1 MPFFIIPDV
10 EHRIS
15 FLPALSLHLHYLCT
29 DQLSTTMS
37 STENHT
43 LLIQHISESFENNI
57 LIKLTLSNKRS
68 KSEDLNNVFV
78 KPAIIKEETLLSF
91 VYRHT
96 TKDITKNFG
105 IEEASEEIIR
115 LLNDH
120 FFNADLFTTENDFS
134 LLSNKKGNSKLLKKL
149 ATSTE
154 IPLFSHDKIKRRF
167 IQPEGNIYLRDL
179 GVLSADFKVKADMQD
194 KFKQINKYVEII
206 DGILKNA
213 EKGETLSV
221 VDMGSGKGYLT
232 FALYDYLKKNTSG
245 NIRLTGV
252 EFRPDLVEKCNSIAS
267 DAGFEGLNFIEGT
280 IEKATLPDFDM
291 LIALHA
297 CDTATDEAIFR
308 GIKAKAPVIVCAPCC
323 HKQIRRQMNP
333 ENILKEITRHGIL
346 EERQAEMLTDTLR
359 ALIMEAFGYKTRVF
373 EFIATEHTPK
383 NVLIAGTSK
392 KPLTKP
398 DQEVME
404 RIRQLKAQFGI
415 EQHHL
420 EKLLKIE

>member
-1 MPFFIIPDV
+1 MSTSQNT
-10 EHRIS
+10 IS
-15 FLPALSLHLHYLCT
+15 L
-29 DQLSTTMS
+29 
-37 STENHT
+37 TER
-43 LLIQHISESFENNI
+43 LSESLENNTF
-57 LIKLTLSNKRS
+57 IKLTLSNKRN
-68 KSEDLNNVFV
+68 KGEDLNNVFM
-78 KPAIIKEETLLSF
+78 KPVVIKNETLLSF

-96 TKDITKNFG
+96 TKDVTKNFG
-105 IEEASEEIIR
+105 IEEAAEEIAR
-115 LLNDH
+115 LLTDQ
-120 FFNADLFTTENDFS
+120 FFNADLFTSESDFS
-134 LLSNKKGNSKLLKKL
+134 LLSNKKGNSKLLKKP
-149 ATSTE
+149 ASSTE

-179 GVLSADFKVKADMQD
+179 GVITAEFKVKADMQD
-194 KFKQINKYVEII
+194 KFKQINKYIEII

-213 EKGETLSV
+213 EKTETLSV

-232 FALYDYLKKNTSG
+232 FALYDYLKKNMSG
-245 NIRLTGV
+245 NIRVTGV
-252 EFRPDLVEKCNSIAS
+252 EFRPDLVEKCNKIAT

-280 IEKATLPDFDM
+280 IEKANLPNFDM

-297 CDTATDEAIFR
+297 CDTATDEAIYR
-308 GIKAKAPVIVCAPCC
+308 GIEAKAPVIVCAPCC
-323 HKQIRRQMNP
+323 HKQIRKQMKP

-359 ALIMEAFGYKTRVF
+359 ALIMEAYGYKTRVF

-392 KPLTKP
+392 NPQAKP

-420 EKLLKIE
+420 EKLLKIK

>member
-1 MPFFIIPDV
+1 
-10 EHRIS
+10 
-15 FLPALSLHLHYLCT
+15 
-29 DQLSTTMS
+29 MS
-37 STENHT
+37 SIDNHT
-43 LLIQHISESFENNI
+43 LLTQHIRESFESNT
-57 LIKLTLSNKRS
+57 LIKLTLSNKRN
-68 KSEDLNNVFV
+68 KSNDLNNVFV
-78 KPAIIKEETLLSF
+78 KPAVIKAETLISF
-91 VYRHT
+91 VYRYA

-105 IEEASEEIIR
+105 IDEAIEEITG
-115 LLNDH
+115 LLTEH
-120 FFNADLFTTENDFS
+120 FLNADLFTTENDFS
-134 LLSNKKGNSKLLKKL
+134 LLSNKKGNSKLLKKP

-154 IPLFSHDKIKRRF
+154 IPLFSHDKIKQRF

-179 GVLSADFKVKADMQD
+179 GVLTAEFKVRADMQD

-213 EKGETLSV
+213 EKTETLSV

-232 FALYDYLKKNTSG
+232 FALYDYLKKNMSG
-245 NIRLTGV
+245 DIRVTGV
-252 EFRPDLVEKCNSIAS
+252 EFRPDLVEKCNKIAA

-280 IEKATLPDFDM
+280 IEKATLPDFNM

-297 CDTATDEAIFR
+297 CDTATDEAIYR
-308 GIKAKAPVIVCAPCC
+308 GIKAKTPVIVCAPCC
-323 HKQIRRQMNP
+323 HKQIRKQMNP

-359 ALIMEAFGYKTRVF
+359 ALIMEAYGYKTRVF

-404 RIRQLKAQFGI
+404 RIHQLKAQFGI

-420 EKLLKIE
+420 EKLLGL

>member
-1 MPFFIIPDV
+1 MRKAPASC
-10 EHRIS
+10 HHLL
-15 FLPALSLHLHYLCT
+15 LPYLCI
-29 DQLSTTMS
+29 DQKSTIMS
-37 STENHT
+37 ISENHT
-43 LLIQHISESFENNI
+43 LLIRHISESFENGI

-68 KSEDLNNVFV
+68 KSDDLNNVFV
-78 KPAIIKEETLLSF
+78 KPVVIKEGTLLSF
-91 VYRHT
+91 VYRYT
-96 TKDITKNFG
+96 TKDVTKNFG
-105 IEEASEEIIR
+105 IEEASEEITG
-115 LLNDH
+115 LLTEH
-120 FFNADLFTTENDFS
+120 FFNADLFTSENDFS
-134 LLSNKKGNSKLLKKL
+134 LLSNKKGNSKLLKRP

-167 IQPEGNIYLRDL
+167 IEHEGNIYLRDL
-179 GVLSADFKVKADMQD
+179 GVLTAEFKVRADMQD

-213 EKGETLSV
+213 EKTETLSV

-245 NIRLTGV
+245 DIRVTGV
-252 EFRPDLVEKCNSIAS
+252 EFRPDLVEKCNKIAA
-267 DAGFEGLNFIEGT
+267 DAGFEGLSFIEGT
-280 IEKATLPDFDM
+280 IEKATLPDFNM

-297 CDTATDEAIFR
+297 CDTATDEAIYR

-383 NVLIAGTSK
+383 NVLIAGTAK
-392 KPLTKP
+392 KPLSKP
-398 DQEVME
+398 DPEVTA
-404 RIRQLKAQFGI
+404 ILS
-415 EQHHL
+415 
-420 EKLLKIE
+420 KLFILANAT

>member
-1 MPFFIIPDV
+1 MSTSQNT
-10 EHRIS
+10 IS
-15 FLPALSLHLHYLCT
+15 L
-29 DQLSTTMS
+29 
-37 STENHT
+37 TER
-43 LLIQHISESFENNI
+43 LSESLENNT
-57 LIKLTLSNKRS
+57 LIKLTLSNKRT
-68 KSEDLNNVFV
+68 KGEDLNNVFV
-78 KPAIIKEETLLSF
+78 KPVVIKNETLLSF

-96 TKDITKNFG
+96 TKDVTKNFG
-105 IEEASEEIIR
+105 IEEAAEEIAR
-115 LLNDH
+115 LLTDQ
-120 FFNADLFTTENDFS
+120 FFNADLFTSESDFS
-134 LLSNKKGNSKLLKKL
+134 LLSNKKGNSKLLKKP
-149 ATSTE
+149 ASSTE

-179 GVLSADFKVKADMQD
+179 GVLTAEFKVRADMQD

-213 EKGETLSV
+213 EKSETLSV

-232 FALYDYLKKNTSG
+232 FALYDYLKKNMSG
-245 NIRLTGV
+245 NIRVTGV
-252 EFRPDLVEKCNSIAS
+252 EFRPDLVEKCNKIAA
-267 DAGFEGLNFIEGT
+267 DAGFEDLNFIEGT
-280 IEKATLPDFDM
+280 IEKANLPDFNM

-297 CDTATDEAIFR
+297 CDTATDEAIYR
-308 GIKAKAPVIVCAPCC
+308 GIEAKAPVIVCAPCC
-323 HKQIRRQMNP
+323 HKQIRKQMKP

-359 ALIMEAFGYKTRVF
+359 AMIMEAYGYKTRVF

-392 KPLTKP
+392 NPQAKP

-420 EKLLKIE
+420 EKLLKIK